1 MTSRSAMDRKKWE
14 ELYASGARPDRPP
27 SSWVVDT
34 LATLPNDIR
43 LLDVAGGTGRHA
55 GPAAR
60 PGRVVVLAD
69 IALEAVTRARAVNG
83 VLHGVVAD
91 APNLPFRAGS
101 FNGVLVTNF
110 LDRSIFPDLVSLLAP
125 GGYLVY
131 ETYTVA
137 HEELVRRGLARGPQS
152 PDYLLQ
158 PGELPALARPLRT
171 IEYMEVDVEDAA
183 GRRCCAR
190 LVAQRT

>member
-1 MTSRSAMDRKKWE
+1 MDRKKWE

-27 SSWVVDT
+27 STWVLET
-34 LATLPNDIR
+34 LAMLPNDAT

-55 GPAAR
+55 LPAAR
-60 PGRVVVLAD
+60 PGRVVVIAD
-69 IALEAVTRARAVNG
+69 IAFEAVARARAANPM
-83 VLHGVVAD
+83 LIGVVAD
-91 APNLPFRAGS
+91 APLLPFRAGA
-101 FNGVLVTNF
+101 FNVVLVTNF

-158 PGELPALARPLRT
+158 PGELPTLARPLRT
-171 IEYMEVDVEDAA
+171 IEYLEVDVEDAA

-190 LVAQRT
+190 LVARRA

>member
-27 SSWVVDT
+27 STWVLET
-34 LATLPNDIR
+34 LAMLPNDAT

-55 GPAAR
+55 LPAAR
-60 PGRVVVLAD
+60 PGRVVVIAD
-69 IALEAVTRARAVNG
+69 IAFEAVARARAANPM
-83 VLHGVVAD
+83 LIGVVAD
-91 APNLPFRAGS
+91 APLLPFRAGA
-101 FNGVLVTNF
+101 FNVVLVTNF

-158 PGELPALARPLRT
+158 PGELPTLARPLRT
-171 IEYMEVDVEDAA
+171 IEYLEVDVEDAA

-190 LVAQRT
+190 LVARRA